1 MVGSICALTTVTDHS
16 DNGRYEIRVDGELA
30 GFLEYRLRPG
40 LIELVHTEIDEEFEG
55 RGLGSQLISFALDD
69 ARERGLSVLPFC
81 PFVNDYIQRHR
92 QYVELVPEGR
102 RGEFELS

>member
-1 MVGSICALTTVTDHS
+1 MNSAQISIA
-16 DNGRYEIRVDGELA
+16 DNADEGRYEIRHDGELA
-30 GFLEYRLRPG
+30 GFLQYRLRPA

-55 RGLGSQLISFALDD
+55 RGLGSRLISFALDD
-69 ARERGLSVLPFC
+69 ARERKLAVLPFC

-102 RGEFELS
+102 RQDFEL

>member
-1 MVGSICALTTVTDHS
+1 MGGVRIEIA
-16 DNGRYEIRVDGELA
+16 DNADEKRYEIRSDGELA
-30 GFLEYRLRPG
+30 GFLTYRLHSD

-69 ARERGLSVLPFC
+69 ARKRGLAVLPFC

-92 QYVELVPEGR
+92 QYVDLVPEGR
-102 RGEFELS
+102 RAEFEL

>member
-1 MVGSICALTTVTDHS
+1 MSGMRIEIA
-16 DNGRYEIRVDGELA
+16 DNADEKRYEIRSDGELA
-30 GFLEYRLRPG
+30 GFLTYRPHSG

-69 ARERGLSVLPFC
+69 ARERGLAVLPFC

-92 QYVELVPEGR
+92 QYVDLVPEGR
-102 RGEFELS
+102 RAEFEL

>member
-1 MVGSICALTTVTDHS
+1 VTGVS
-16 DNGRYEIRVDGELA
+16 AAQIETADNTDGNRYEIRVDGELA
-30 GFLEYRLRPG
+30 GFLEYRSHPS

-69 ARERGLSVLPFC
+69 ARERGLAVLPFC

-92 QYVELVPEGR
+92 QYVELVPQER
-102 RGEFELS
+102 RGDFEL